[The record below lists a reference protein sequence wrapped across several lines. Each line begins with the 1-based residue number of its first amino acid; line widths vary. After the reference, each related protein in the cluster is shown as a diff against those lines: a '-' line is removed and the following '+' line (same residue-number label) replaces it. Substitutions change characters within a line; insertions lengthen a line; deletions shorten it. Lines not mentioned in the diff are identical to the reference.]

1 MIFCRGGGCGGLWW
15 AISPEN
21 SRTVNTG
28 LNNLTREATGE
39 KIEQVFSTIQVLCLT
54 FFCFSK
60 KKFSTQSN
68 GGKIFH
74 AQKIVPL
81 YHLNKI
87 MVHSYSPIFVD
98 PLLPKCRSPLHTGT
112 KMGPVHSPTN
122 TFSQPHGNFTFG
134 IF

>member
-1 MIFCRGGGCGGLWW
+1 MMFCRGGGLWGVVVGNFTRKFPHSKHRPKQSYKRSHW
-15 AISPEN
+15 RKNRAS
-21 SRTVNTG
+21 VFYYTG
-28 LNNLTREATGE
+28 P
-39 KIEQVFSTIQVLCLT
+39 VFD

-81 YHLNKI
+81 SHLNKI
-87 MVHSYSPIFVD
+87 MVRSYSPICVD
-98 PLLPKCRSPLHTGT
+98 PLLPKCHSPLHIGT